1 MKIKCQPNDFKVEE
15 IINLNLTKTG
25 EYSIY
30 KLDKRSWDTFDLL
43 DFLSRKYKIKNV
55 GRAGIK
61 DRYSHSIQYIS
72 VKDSKVQDIKEQNFN
87 LQYIGKSQCPI
98 TQNNLEKNQF
108 TIVIRDL
115 AKQEAETI
123 IKKTDTVKIFGFPN
137 YYDEQRMGSARAN
150 QGFIAQKLMF
160 EHYNGALK
168 FYLAIA
174 SKYDDSKT
182 RKLKKFINDNWG
194 DWDKCLAELKEL
206 GQYQYPLVYLVKHP
220 KDFKGAIKTIRRDL
234 LEMFISAYQ
243 AYIWNETIK
252 RTFVNQGI
260 KIYSKTYNFGQ
271 LYFYNELNQ
280 TEFFYFKTLLIP
292 AVSYKTV
299 FNDENVNLALEQV
312 LKEES
317 DKIGQDL
324 TIKSFKLKLDIK
336 GLFFKPYERK
346 AIIIPENINISGP
359 ADDELYPSRQKLA
372 LSFALPKGSYAT
384 ILLKRVASD

>member
-1 MKIKCQPNDFKVEE
+1 
-15 IINLNLTKTG
+15 
-25 EYSIY
+25 
-30 KLDKRSWDTFDLL
+30 
-43 DFLSRKYKIKNV
+43 
-55 GRAGIK
+55 
-61 DRYSHSIQYIS
+61 
-72 VKDSKVQDIKEQNFN
+72 
-87 LQYIGKSQCPI
+87 
-98 TQNNLEKNQF
+98 
-108 TIVIRDL
+108 
-115 AKQEAETI
+115 
-123 IKKTDTVKIFGFPN
+123 
-137 YYDEQRMGSARAN
+137 
-150 QGFIAQKLMF
+150 
-160 EHYNGALK
+160 
-168 FYLAIA
+168 
-174 SKYDDSKT
+174 
-182 RKLKKFINDNWG
+182 
-194 DWDKCLAELKEL
+194 
-206 GQYQYPLVYLVKHP
+206 
-220 KDFKGAIKTIRRDL
+220 
-234 LEMFISAYQ
+234 MFISAYQ